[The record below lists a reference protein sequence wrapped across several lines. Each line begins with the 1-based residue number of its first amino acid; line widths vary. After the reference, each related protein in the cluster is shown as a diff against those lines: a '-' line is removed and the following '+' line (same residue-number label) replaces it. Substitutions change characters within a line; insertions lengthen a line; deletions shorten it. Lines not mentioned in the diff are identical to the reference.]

1 MKLAEAKADTNALIK
16 RIDGDA
22 HFKSRIT
29 AIGVTE
35 DIPVQIVKNDRKM
48 PVLIFCRE
56 TLIALDRADAGKI
69 EVAEI

>member
-1 MKLAEAKADTNALIK
+1 MKLTEAKADTRARIK
-16 RIDGDA
+16 RIAGDE

-29 AIGVTE
+29 AIGITE

-48 PVLIFCRE
+48 PVLVFCRE
-56 TLIALDRADAGKI
+56 TLIALGRADAGKI